1 MSAMFFFKIGKNVY
15 KGTGNIQLKAIKNAG
30 YKVLTNV
37 SDAVK
42 TKALPFIKIPKKV
55 MDVLRETAKAESPV
69 TKFKPVRFGKF
80 KGKIV
85 DVPAAKFKVKLVGK
99 GPNAKL
105 VREELTEVAGKK
117 VETKKVSPA
126 KLDKKAQSAGKVKMS
141 KELAN
146 ELDKQKK
153 RLNAKTFAEAK
164 EKLTKEVKEKK
175 KKKPTNKRGGSK
187 KVYTI
192 EDIAKMKNPPKNFS
206 FQVAKGAPVTEAK
219 ALKTGAKTFAQA
231 RKNFIDNL
239 GLNKYPAK
247 LRKEILD
254 DFEKKYKKD
263 FDKTTKKKP
272 VEKKKP
278 VVDKKKT
285 VEKKKPTTTRGGSG
299 KQTQKKP
306 VTTTTKKKE
315 VKKPT
320 TTRGGSKVKQ
330 RTAADI
336 IKDAKTKNLKPTK
349 PNDPK
354 NLTKKMIQDAKNK
367 NVKPSKPLT
376 ATQKDRL
383 VNQISNKTNM
393 SKGTIRSFISKNAA
407 KLGLAS
413 LPIIGMAAVVIG
425 ELMSPSKISK
435 STLREGPI
443 ITNTKFG
450 QKDRTKKK
458 TPTKTKKP
466 ANVKVTTPVKKSK
479 TRPEALK
486 KIKATVQKVASGKKF
501 SLIGGGTGTATQ
513 RLAEIDAEKK
523 LEKKLKRRPTKSEL
537 RKYLK
542 SN

>member
-15 KGTGNIQLKAIKNAG
+15 KGTGDIQLKAIKNAG

-55 MDVLRETAKAESPV
+55 MDVLRATAKAESPV

-80 KGKIV
+80 KGQIV

-126 KLDKKAQSAGKVKMS
+126 KLDKKV
-141 KELAN
+141 E
-146 ELDKQKK
+146 E
-153 RLNAKTFAEAK
+153 
-164 EKLTKEVKEKK
+164 

-219 ALKTGAKTFAQA
+219 TLKTGAKTFAQA

-263 FDKTTKKKP
+263 FDKTTKKKT

-285 VEKKKPTTTRGGSG
+285 VEKKKPTITRGGSG

-393 SKGTIRSFISKNAA
+393 AKGPIRSFISKNAA